1 MAPRWS
7 RSLPLRHVLAVVGTA
22 LATTLA
28 PRLVRANP
36 MPLPFTYTYQTLGKG
51 EGEVEQYVD
60 FVPTKAID
68 AQGNPVW
75 YAATQLQTEFEWG
88 ITDHLELGLYATLAP
103 QPPGGLTGTA
113 SLTESNGF
121 KERLRL
127 RIADEGVL
135 PVDMAFYGEVVEN
148 DVEIELEAKIILEKR
163 FGHLRIAANLWAELE
178 RDYAAREV
186 DWVANPTLGAT
197 YQLSPSVHLGA
208 EGWMRGQWAAND
220 PQPRGF
226 NLGPHVYVGPTVMF
240 DFGKLWWSTGVY
252 LRADEVDRA
261 VQPGDAY
268 GWIWVRSIVGVGL

>member
-1 MAPRWS
+1 MASRWPR
-7 RSLPLRHVLAVVGTA
+7 PLLGHHVLAVLGAA

-28 PRLVRANP
+28 PRLARANP

-135 PVDMAFYGEVVEN
+135 PVDLAFYGEVVEN
-148 DVEIELEAKIILEKR
+148 DVEIEVEAKIILEKR
-163 FGHLRIAANLWAELE
+163 FGHLRIAANLWGELE

-226 NLGPHVYVGPTVMF
+226 NLGPHAYVGPTVMF

>member
-1 MAPRWS
+1 MPTK
-7 RSLPLRHVLAVVGTA
+7 RHVVPGRPRHRPRREPSSLSAGLA
-22 LATTLA
+22 
-28 PRLVRANP
+28 RANP
-36 MPLPFTYTYQTLGKG
+36 MPLPYTYTYQTIGKG

-60 FVPTKAID
+60 FVPTKALD
-68 AQGNPVW
+68 PTGNPVW

-103 QPPGGLTGTA
+103 QPPGGLTSTA

-135 PVDMAFYGEVVEN
+135 PVDMALYGEVVEN
-148 DVEIELEAKIILEKR
+148 DLELELEAKIILEKR
-163 FGHLRIAANLWAELE
+163 FGPLRIAANLWGSSSASTPPTSSTGSPT
-178 RDYAAREV
+178 
-186 DWVANPTLGAT
+186 PTLGAT
-197 YQLSPSVHLGA
+197 YQLSPSVHLGV
-208 EGWMRGQWAAND
+208 EGWMRGEWPASN
-220 PQPRGF
+220 PQPRPF
-226 NLGPHVYVGPTVMF
+226 NLGPHGYVGPTVMF

-252 LRADEVDRA
+252 LRADEVERA

>member
-1 MAPRWS
+1 MPTK
-7 RSLPLRHVLAVVGTA
+7 RHVVLTAIGTA
-22 LATTLA
+22 LAATVV
-28 PRLVRANP
+28 PGVGHANP

-60 FVPTKAID
+60 FVPTKALN
-68 AQGNPVW
+68 ALGNPVW

-113 SLTESNGF
+113 TLTESNGF

-127 RIADEGVL
+127 RVADEGVL
-135 PVDMAFYGEVVEN
+135 PVDLAFYGEVVEN
-148 DVEIELEAKIILEKR
+148 DVELELEAKIILEKR
-163 FGHLRIAANLWAELE
+163 FGHLRIAANLWGELE
-178 RDYAAREV
+178 REYATNQF

-197 YQLSPSVHLGA
+197 YQLSPSVHLGV
-208 EGWMRGQWAAND
+208 EGWMRGEWPASN
-220 PQPRGF
+220 PQPRPF
-226 NLGPHVYVGPTVMF
+226 NLGPHGYVGPAVMF

-252 LRADEVDRA
+252 LRADEVERA